1 MSIRFDH
8 TIVHSKNPEE
18 SARFL
23 AEILGLPG
31 PSSFGPFLVVELA
44 NAASLDFLDAGGMDI
59 QTQHY
64 AFRIDEDDFDRT
76 FARVRERGL
85 RFWAD
90 PHKSRPG
97 EINRHEGGRG
107 FYFDDPSGHLME
119 VLTRPYG
126 GSGASAKG

>member
-90 PHKSRPG
+90 PHKSRPA
-97 EINRHEGGRG
+97 R
-107 FYFDDPSGHLME
+107 STA
-119 VLTRPYG
+119 TRAAA
-126 GSGASAKG
+126 ASTSTTRAAT